1 VGRNKQIR
9 KKIEGHRK
17 MIDEHRTK
25 IECERQAPN
34 PREYLIAYWRKR
46 IRDVELKISRLE
58 EQLRRY

>member
-1 VGRNKQIR
+1 
-9 KKIEGHRK
+9 